1 MARLT
6 VDYFSDVLEMAMSMT
21 VLLPE
26 PVSQQIGA
34 TGVAPPASGT
44 PVLYL
49 LHGLSDDHTSW
60 TRRSS
65 LERHVEALGLAVVMP
80 SGHRSFYADEHHGP
94 RHWTHLTEELP
105 DRVSSFFNVSTRRED
120 TFVAGLSMGGYG
132 ALKWAL
138 RQPWRFS
145 AAASLS
151 GALDVAVLHD
161 DEWRRPLRRRV
172 FGEAGPGPDDD
183 LFALL
188 RAADPG
194 RLPRL
199 HLSCGDQDPLLDA
212 TRRFAASARRRGL
225 APVLRVG
232 PGGHEWPVWDRDIRD
247 VLAWLPLPRPAA
259 PAAPGERS

>member
-1 MARLT
+1 MARLS

-26 PVSQQIGA
+26 PVSEQIGA
-34 TGVAPPASGT
+34 TGAAPPTTGT

-65 LERHVEALGLAVVMP
+65 LERHVEASGLAVVMP
-80 SGHRSFYADEHHGP
+80 NGHRSFYADEQHGP

-105 DRVSSFFNVSTRRED
+105 ERVASFFSVSSRRED

-132 ALKWAL
+132 AMKWAL

-151 GALDVAVLHD
+151 GALDVAALD
-161 DEWRRPLRRRV
+161 DQEWRRPLLRRV
-172 FGEAGPGPDDD
+172 YGEAGPGPDDD
-183 LFALL
+183 LFSLL
-188 RAADPG
+188 RAADAA

-199 HLSCGDQDPLLDA
+199 HLSCGAEDPLLDA
-212 TRRFAASARRRGL
+212 TRRFAAAARERGL
-225 APVLRVG
+225 DPVLRVA
-232 PGGHEWPVWDRDIRD
+232 PGGHEWPVWDRDIHD
-247 VLAWLPLPRPAA
+247 VLAWLPLPSRA
-259 PAAPGERS
+259 PAPGP

>member
-26 PVSQQIGA
+26 PVSHQIGA
-34 TGVAPPASGT
+34 SGAAVPTTGT

-65 LERHVEALGLAVVMP
+65 LERHVEATGIAVVMP
-80 SGHRSFYADEHHGP
+80 NGHRGFYADEHHGP

-105 DRVSSFFNVSTRRED
+105 ERVRSFFRVSTRRED

-138 RQPWRFS
+138 REPWRFA

-151 GALDVAVLHD
+151 GALDLSVLHD
-161 DEWRRPLRRRV
+161 EEWRWPLRRRV
-172 FGEAGPGPDDD
+172 YGEEGPGPQDD
-183 LFALL
+183 LFTLL
-188 RAADPG
+188 REGDPAA
-194 RLPRL
+194 LPRL
-199 HLSCGDQDPLLDA
+199 HLSCGADDHLLGA
-212 TRRFAASARRRGL
+212 TERFAAAARERGL
-225 APVLRVG
+225 DPVVRIG
-232 PGGHEWPVWDRDIRD
+232 QGGHEWPVWDRDVQD
-247 VLAWLPLPRPAA
+247 VLAWLQR
-259 PAAPGERS
+259 